1 MNNTTTILLFI
12 SLIINTLFLVIAAI
26 FIQIKCGLPY
36 LLTKIFKTFN
46 SDKFSSSNDYN
57 RTYLHKKSQFE
68 KLPKLEPGIIL
79 LGDSLTDEGEWAEL
93 LENPNIKK
101 RGISGD
107 TTNRILNR
115 LNEIVDS
122 KPKKIFLMVGINDL
136 INDGK
141 SVEQILEVYK
151 NILTDF
157 RNKIPNT
164 EVFVQSVLPVNNK
177 VTRHWQNN
185 NNVLK
190 LNSYLRDLTKE
201 FTYQY
206 IDVFSDLLDS
216 QNQLDA
222 QYTFYG
228 LHLNGQGYL
237 VWKEVIKKYVVD
249 QELQSRD
256 VS

>member
-26 FIQIKCGLPY
+26 FIQSKGGLSY
-36 LLTKIFKTFN
+36 LLTKIFNTFN

-57 RTYLHKKSQFE
+57 PTYLHKTSQFE
-68 KLPKLEPGIIL
+68 KLPKSELGIIL

-107 TTNRILNR
+107 TTNRILHR

-122 KPKKIFLMVGINDL
+122 KPEKIFLMVGINDL

-141 SVEQILEVYK
+141 SVEQILELYK

-185 NNVLK
+185 NNILK

-206 IDVFSDLLDS
+206 IDVFSDLLNS

-222 QYTFYG
+222 QYTFDG

>member
-12 SLIINTLFLVIAAI
+12 SLIINILFLVIAAI
-26 FIQIKCGLPY
+26 FIQGKGGLPY
-36 LLTKIFKTFN
+36 LLTKIFKSFN

-57 RTYLHKKSQFE
+57 PTYLHKKSQFE
-68 KLPKLEPGIIL
+68 KLPKLAPGIIL

-115 LNEIVDS
+115 LKEIVDS
-122 KPKKIFLMVGINDL
+122 NPKKIFLMVGINDL
-136 INDGK
+136 INDGI
-141 SVEQILEVYK
+141 SVEQILELYK
-151 NILTDF
+151 NILTDL

-190 LNSYLRDLTKE
+190 LNSYLRDLAKE

-222 QYTFYG
+222 QYTFDG

-237 VWKEVIKKYVVD
+237 IWKEVIKQYVVD
-249 QELQSRD
+249 KNN
-256 VS
+256 

>member
-26 FIQIKCGLPY
+26 FIQRKGGLSY
-36 LLTKIFKTFN
+36 LLTKIFKTLN

-57 RTYLHKKSQFE
+57 PTYLHKTSQFE
-68 KLPKLEPGIIL
+68 KLPKSEPGIIL

-136 INDGK
+136 VNDGK

-151 NILTDF
+151 NILTDL

-177 VTRHWQNN
+177 VTRYWQNN
-185 NNVLK
+185 NHVLK
-190 LNSYLRDLTKE
+190 LNSYLRDLAKE

-206 IDVFSDLLDS
+206 IDVFSHLLDS

-222 QYTFYG
+222 QYTLDG

-249 QELQSRD
+249 HELQHP
-256 VS
+256 VA